1 MRQVLIGVVVA
12 ALLAAGCS
20 TAVTKRQYVLALTE
34 LCAEA
39 NNRLA
44 GVDPVVNPERYA
56 DAFRQL
62 VDRAQEARTPEET
75 ATSEETRRELLRRF
89 TATADRF
96 SAAAAA
102 KERGDEA
109 VVQAEADA
117 ARDRLGQTQE
127 VATEYGMPPLD
138 QCEEHLQASASPG
151 AVEASQAP
159 SAAPTTQRQ
168 ATEPADVDG
177 WQRVTDARI
186 ARQQVAA
193 ADVDG
198 VLHVAGGL
206 VRGNATRQVEALDPL
221 LDQWRTVEPLP
232 FRLHHAMAVGYE
244 NELVVIGGWRPRGN
258 DVTAEVSDRVFRLTP
273 DGWQELPRLR
283 RPRTAGAAA
292 VVDGEI
298 VVVGGQNDDGLV
310 APTEIFDGSA
320 WRDAAP
326 IPTGREHLAAASDG
340 GFVYAVG
347 GRDHNPNTNVDVL
360 ERYDPAR
367 DRWTSLPAMPT
378 SRGSMDADVVD
389 GRLVV
394 AGGETPQRQLD
405 VVEAYDIRSQRWTEF
420 PPLEVPRHG
429 AGVVA
434 VGSRIYVVNGAE
446 GLAHTRSS
454 AAVEVLTPPRR
465 QRQPT
470 TWRRLADAP
479 FARQQMPVARVGG
492 VLWVVGGLEDGG
504 DVATSAV
511 SGLDPQLEQWRDVS
525 ELPRPLHHA
534 MAVNLSG
541 RLVVMGGWA
550 QEGDDPT
557 AEVSDEVLVLGDD
570 GWEPLAP
577 LRHPRAAAAAAVV
590 DGQIVVVG
598 GQRDNELVRQ
608 TEIYD
613 PAADEWRE
621 GAPMPTPREHLAAG
635 AFDGSVYVAGGR
647 DLGPD
652 RNLAVLERYDVAND
666 AWEPLEPMPTAR
678 GSIGAT
684 VAHGRLVVVGGETSN
699 SVLDAVEL
707 YDFATGTWSAAPKL
721 AIPRHGAAVAT
732 RGPVVY
738 VIGGAEQTLH
748 RGSST
753 SIEALDFR

>member
-1 MRQVLIGVVVA
+1 MRRMLTGVVVA
-12 ALLAAGCS
+12 ALIVAGCS
-20 TAVTKRQYVLALTE
+20 TAVTKREYVLALTS

-56 DAFRQL
+56 EAFRQL
-62 VDRAQEARTPEET
+62 VDRARQARTPEE
-75 ATSEETRRELLRRF
+75 APTSEETRRELLERF
-89 TATADRF
+89 SATADRF
-96 SAAAAA
+96 AAAAEA

-117 ARDRLGQTQE
+117 ARERLGQTQE

-138 QCEEHLQASASPG
+138 QCDERMQASASPG
-151 AVEASQAP
+151 AVAPSQAP
-159 SAAPTTQRQ
+159 SAAPTGQPSS
-168 ATEPADVDG
+168 EPAVADG

-193 ADVDG
+193 AEVDG
-198 VLHVAGGL
+198 VLYVAGGL
-206 VRGNATRQVEALDPL
+206 VRGSATRQVEALDPL
-221 LDQWRTVEPLP
+221 LDQWRTAEPLP
-232 FRLHHAMAVGYE
+232 FPLHHAMAVGYE
-244 NELVVIGGWRPRGN
+244 NELVVIGGWRPQGN
-258 DVTAEVSDRVFRLTP
+258 DVTAQVSDRAFRLTP
-273 DGWQELPRLR
+273 DGWQELPRLG
-283 RPRTAGAAA
+283 RPRAAGAAA
-292 VVDGEI
+292 VVDGQI

-310 APTEIFDGSA
+310 TPTEIFDGSG

-340 GFVYAVG
+340 QFVYAVG
-347 GRDHNPNTNVDVL
+347 GRDHNPDTNVDVL
-360 ERYDPAR
+360 ERYDPAG
-367 DRWTSLPAMPT
+367 DQWTSLPPMPT
-378 SRGSMDADVVD
+378 RRGSIDADIVD

-394 AGGETPQRQLD
+394 AGGETPRRHLE

-420 PPLEVPRHG
+420 PSLAVPRHG

-434 VGSRIYVVNGAE
+434 VGSQVYVVNGAE

-470 TWRRLADAP
+470 SWRGLNDAP
-479 FARQQMPVARVGG
+479 FARQQMPVARVNG
-492 VLWVVGGLEDGG
+492 VLWVVGGLEDDG

-511 SGLDPQLEQWRDVS
+511 SGLDPQLEQWRNVS

-557 AEVSDEVLVLGDD
+557 AEVSGEVLALGDD

-613 PAADEWRE
+613 PAADEWQE
-621 GAPMPTPREHLAAG
+621 GAPIPTPREHLAAG
-635 AFDGSVYVAGGR
+635 AFDGSVYVVGGR

-652 RNLAVLERYDVAND
+652 RNLDVLERYDVAAD
-666 AWEPLEPMPTAR
+666 TWEQLEPMPTAR

-699 SVLDAVEL
+699 GVLDTVEL
-707 YDFATGTWSAAPKL
+707 YDFASGTWSAAPNL
-721 AIPRHGAAVAT
+721 ATPRHGAAVAT

-738 VIGGAEQTLH
+738 VIGGAERTLH
-748 RGSST
+748 RGSSM
-753 SIEALDFR
+753 SVEALDFK